1 MIHFL
6 LDGEPHTLPEPCEVV
21 TLLEYLRTTL
31 RRCGTKEGC
40 ASGDC
45 GACTVVLAE
54 PSTSPAGHPI
64 LHHQAINACITPV
77 QAVHGRAL
85 YTVESLARNN
95 ALHPVQQAM
104 VDCHGSQCGF
114 CTPGFVMSLFAW
126 QQNGARPSPT
136 EALSGNL
143 CRCTGYRPILEAAR
157 RLEAIPPSALADQ
170 QATARR
176 LLTLSHGATQH
187 QGSVLMPT
195 TLDELDAILHKH
207 PNTLLVAGGTDA
219 LLRHTQQLEP
229 LPVMVL
235 LERIAALR
243 SLEQRDDG
251 LIIGA
256 TRPYAACIEALAAYP
271 GLEAL
276 LGRLGSPQIRNRG
289 TIGGNLANASPVG
302 DMAPVLLALG
312 VTLQLRGPRGSR
324 RMTLDGF
331 FTGYRTT
338 ALERAEYI
346 QAIHIPRLTAT
357 QRFFTAKITKRHEDD
372 IAAVSLA
379 LWLDRDESGIIRQA
393 RLGLGG
399 MASVPMRAH
408 QAEEALVGRRCDGS
422 ALDAAYAA
430 LERTCHPIDDARAS
444 AAYRLHMAK
453 VLLERAFEQC
463 RGQSHPGRIIVHQ
476 EQPSS
481 TPASPLTPHHEQ
493 TRAHESA
500 IKHVTGQAQYVDDLP
515 EPPGLLHAA
524 VGTAPIACGTLV
536 KLDLDAV
543 RASPGVAAA
552 LSAADVPGNN
562 DIGAVFPGDPLLC
575 QGPIGFH
582 GQVLFAVAARSELA
596 ARRAVHQAVVR
607 CEATTPLL
615 DVQMARKTNELVR
628 PTRHL
633 ACGVP
638 EQVLQATAHR
648 LEFCQRSGAQEHFY
662 LEGQVALA
670 IPGEDDTLQ
679 IFSSTQHPSEIQ
691 KLVARVLAI
700 PQASVLVEVRRMG
713 GAFGGKETQAA
724 QWACLAAL
732 LARHTGRP
740 VKLRLP
746 RSADMQLTGKRHP
759 FTSTA
764 QVGYDEQGRIQAA
777 HVELVADCGV
787 SPDLSDGVVDRAM
800 LHVDNA
806 YHLPHVTVAGWRCR
820 TNTVSHT
827 AFRGFGAPQ
836 GMLVMERAMD
846 DIAWSLGKDPLEIRL
861 ANLYR
866 DQKQRTP
873 YGQAIGPNPLPQ
885 IIEQLVSSSDYWPR
899 RRAILAANRTTGAIR
914 HGLALVPV
922 KFGVAFT
929 ARHLNQ
935 AGALL
940 HIYTDGSIHLNH
952 GGTEMG
958 QGLNTKVA
966 QIVAREF
973 AVPFEQVAISATR
986 TDKVPNTTPTAA
998 SSGTDLNGM
1007 AARRAALKLKA
1018 RLKRFLARH
1027 LDVPEE
1033 AICFTTAGIMA
1044 GSQRL
1049 SLAEAA
1055 QAAHMAR
1062 ISLSA
1067 TGFYRTPGLH
1077 FDFERG
1083 CGKPFHYFA
1092 WGAAVSEV
1100 AVDSRT
1106 GTYQVLRVDILHDV
1120 GTSLNPALD
1129 IGQIEGGFV
1138 QGMGYMTTEE
1148 VVWDRQG
1155 RLTTT
1160 GPATYKI
1167 PTAGDVPPIFNVQ
1180 LFERPNAADTVY
1192 CSKAVGEPPLMLA
1205 ISVWSALRDAIASL
1219 ADHRMAP
1226 ELPIPATPEKVLWAC
1241 EAARQTVIT
1250 GCDKATPPR
1259 SPELVLLAQHPTAT
1273 SSQ

>member
-6 LDGEPHTLPEPCEVV
+6 LDDKPHTLPEPCEAV

-54 PSTSPAGHPI
+54 PVTSPAGHPV

-77 QAVHGRAL
+77 QAVHGRTL
-85 YTVESLARNN
+85 FTVESLACGN

-126 QQNGARPSPT
+126 QQNGAGPSPT
-136 EALSGNL
+136 EALAGNL
-143 CRCTGYRPILEAAR
+143 CRCTGYRPIVEAAR
-157 RLEAIPPSALADQ
+157 RLEAIPPAAPAEQ
-170 QATARR
+170 QATARK
-176 LLTLSHGATQH
+176 LLALCQGETQP
-187 QGSVLMPT
+187 QGPVLMPT
-195 TLDELDAILHKH
+195 TLDALDAILQEH
-207 PNTLLVAGGTDA
+207 PKALLVAGGTDA
-219 LLRHTQQLEP
+219 LLRHTQQLHE
-229 LPVMVL
+229 LPVTVL

-243 SLEQRDDG
+243 TLEQHADG

-256 TRPYAACIEALAAYP
+256 ARPYAACIAALAAYP
-271 GLEAL
+271 GLDAL
-276 LGRLGSPQIRNRG
+276 LKRLGSPQIRNRG

-312 VTLQLRGPRGSR
+312 ATLQLRGPKGSR
-324 RMTLDGF
+324 RMALDGF

-346 QAIHIPRLTAT
+346 QAIHVPRLGST
-357 QRFFTAKITKRHEDD
+357 QRFFAEKITKRHEDD

-379 LWLDRDESGIIRQA
+379 LWLDLDEAGMVRQA

-399 MASVPMRAH
+399 MAPVPMRAR
-408 QAEEALVGRRCDGS
+408 QAEEVLVGQRCDGL
-422 ALDAAYAA
+422 ALEAACAA
-430 LERTCHPIDDARAS
+430 LERTCRPIDDARAS

-463 RGQSHPGRIIVHQ
+463 RGQSCPSRLMSHQ
-476 EQPSS
+476 ERASC
-481 TPASPLTPHHEQ
+481 TPTSPLTPHHQ
-493 TRAHESA
+493 QARAHESA
-500 IKHVTGQAQYVDDLP
+500 VKHVTGQAHYVDDLP
-515 EPPGLLHAA
+515 QPPGLLHAA

-536 KLDLDAV
+536 TLDLAAV
-543 RASPGVAAA
+543 RAFPGVVAA
-552 LSAADVPGNN
+552 LTAADVPGDN

-582 GQVLFAVAARSELA
+582 GQALFAVAAHSELA

-615 DVQMARKTNELVR
+615 DVRVAKESRELVR
-628 PTRHL
+628 PTRRL
-633 ACGVP
+633 VCGAP
-638 EQVLQATAHR
+638 SQALQAASHR

-662 LEGQVALA
+662 LEGQVAMA

-691 KLVARVLAI
+691 KLVAKVLAI
-700 PQASVLVEVRRMG
+700 PQAGVLVEVRRMG

-732 LARHTGRP
+732 LARHTRRP

-746 RSADMQLTGKRHP
+746 RSTDMQLTGKRHP
-759 FTSTA
+759 FASTA
-764 QVGYDEQGRIQAA
+764 QVGYDDQGRIQSAQ
-777 HVELVADCGV
+777 VELVADCGI

-806 YHLPHVTVAGWRCR
+806 YHLPHMAIAGWRCR

-866 DQKQRTP
+866 DRDQERRTP
-873 YGQAIGPNPLPQ
+873 YGQAIGPNPLPE
-885 IIEQLVSSSDYWPR
+885 IIDQLVADCDYWPR
-899 RRAILAANRTTGAIR
+899 RRTILAASHTAAAIR

-973 AVPFEQVAISATR
+973 AVPFEQVAVSATR
-986 TDKVPNTTPTAA
+986 TDKVPNTAPTAA

-1027 LDVPEE
+1027 LDVSEE
-1033 AICFTTAGIMA
+1033 TIRFTAAGIMA

-1055 QAAHMAR
+1055 SAAHVAR

-1067 TGFYRTPGLH
+1067 TGFYRTPGIH
-1077 FDFERG
+1077 FDFETG
-1083 CGKPFHYFA
+1083 HGKPFHYFA

-1100 AVDSRT
+1100 AVDTHT
-1106 GTYQVLRVDILHDV
+1106 GAYQVLRADILHDV

-1148 VVWDRQG
+1148 VVWDQQG
-1155 RLTTT
+1155 RLATT

-1167 PTAGDVPPIFNVQ
+1167 PTAGDVPPIFNVR
-1180 LFERPNAADTVY
+1180 LFERPNAAETVY

-1219 ADHRMAP
+1219 SGYRKAP
-1226 ELPIPATPEKVLWAC
+1226 DLPIPATPERVLWAC
-1241 EAARQTVIT
+1241 EAMRRTQTQPAEV
-1250 GCDKATPPR
+1250 TP
-1259 SPELVLLAQHPTAT
+1259 LA
-1273 SSQ
+1273 S

>member
-6 LDGEPHTLPEPCEVV
+6 LDGEPHTLPEPCEAV

-54 PSTSPAGHPI
+54 PTTSVAGHRA

-77 QAVHGRAL
+77 HAVHGRAL

-126 QQNGARPSPT
+126 QQNGAHPSPT

-143 CRCTGYRPILEAAR
+143 CRCTGYRPILEAAK
-157 RLEAIPPSALADQ
+157 RLEAIPPPALVDQ

-176 LLTLSHGATQH
+176 LLALSHGATQH
-187 QGSVLMPT
+187 QGPVLMPT
-195 TLDELDAILHKH
+195 TLDELDAILQEYPKA
-207 PNTLLVAGGTDA
+207 LLVAGGTDA
-219 LLRHTQQLEP
+219 LLRHTQKLEP
-229 LPVMVL
+229 LPMVVL
-235 LERIAALR
+235 LERVAALR
-243 SLEQRDDG
+243 GLEQGDEE
-251 LIIGA
+251 LVIGA
-256 TRPYAACIEALAAYP
+256 ARPYAACTEALASYP

-276 LGRLGSPQIRNRG
+276 LKRLGSPQIRNRG

-312 VTLQLRGPRGSR
+312 ATLQLRGPKGSR
-324 RMTLDGF
+324 RIPLDGF

-346 QAIHIPRLTAT
+346 QAIHIPRLAAT

-379 LWLDRDESGIIRQA
+379 LWLDCDESGIIRQA

-408 QAEEALVGRRCDGS
+408 QAEEALVGRRCDGL
-422 ALDAAYAA
+422 ALEAACIA
-430 LERTCHPIDDARAS
+430 LERTCRPIDDARAS
-444 AAYRLHMAK
+444 AAYRLRMAK
-453 VLLERAFEQC
+453 VLLERALEQ
-463 RGQSHPGRIIVHQ
+463 RHDHLRLQGKA
-476 EQPSS
+476 SS

-493 TRAHESA
+493 TRPHESA
-500 IKHVTGQAQYVDDLP
+500 IKHVTGQAQYVDDLS

-543 RASPGVAAA
+543 RAFPGVVAA
-552 LSAADVPGNN
+552 LSADEVPGNN

-582 GQVLFAVAARSELA
+582 GQVLFAVAAHSELA
-596 ARRAVHQAVVR
+596 ARRAIHQAEVH
-607 CEATTPLL
+607 CEATAPLL
-615 DVQMARKTNELVR
+615 DVQMAKESNELVR

-633 ACGVP
+633 ICGVP
-638 EQVLQATAHR
+638 GQALRAAAHR

-732 LARHTGRP
+732 LARHTRRP

-764 QVGYDEQGRIQAA
+764 QVGYDAQGLIQAA
-777 HVELVADCGV
+777 QVELVADCGI

-806 YHLPHVTVAGWRCR
+806 YHLPHVAIAGWRCR

-846 DIAWSLGKDPLEIRL
+846 DIAWALGKDPLEIRL
-861 ANLYR
+861 GNLYR
-866 DQKQRTP
+866 EQEQQTP

-885 IIEQLVSSSDYWPR
+885 IINQLVESSDYWPR
-899 RRAILAANRTTGAIR
+899 RRAIQIANRTAGTIHR
-914 HGLALVPV
+914 GLALVPV

-1027 LDVPEE
+1027 LDVSEE
-1033 AICFTTAGIMA
+1033 TIHFTTAGIMV
-1044 GSQRL
+1044 GSQCL

-1067 TGFYRTPGLH
+1067 TGFYRTPGIH
-1077 FDFERG
+1077 FDFEAG

-1148 VVWDRQG
+1148 VVWNRQG

-1167 PTAGDVPPIFNVQ
+1167 PTAGDVPPVFNVQ

-1219 ADHRMAP
+1219 ADHRMVP

-1241 EAARQTVIT
+1241 EAMRRIQTQPAE
-1250 GCDKATPPR
+1250 ATP
-1259 SPELVLLAQHPTAT
+1259 LA
-1273 SSQ
+1273 S

>member
-6 LDGEPHTLPEPCEVV
+6 LDDTPHTLPEPCEAV

-54 PSTSPAGHPI
+54 AVTSSADRLA
-64 LHHQAINACITPV
+64 LHHKAINACITPV
-77 QAVHGRAL
+77 QALHGRAL
-85 YTVESLARNN
+85 YTVESLARGG

-126 QQNGARPSPT
+126 QQNGAAAPPT
-136 EALSGNL
+136 TALSGNL
-143 CRCTGYRPILEAAR
+143 CRCTGYRPIVQAAR
-157 RLEAIPPSALADQ
+157 QIQAAPPQPMVDQ
-170 QATARR
+170 QAAARK
-176 LLTLSHGATQH
+176 LLAFSHGEVLRH
-187 QGSVLMPT
+187 GSVLMPT
-195 TLDELDAILHKH
+195 TLDELDAILQEH
-207 PNTLLVAGGTDA
+207 PEALLVAGGTDA
-219 LLRHTQQLEP
+219 MLRHTQQLHP
-229 LPVMVL
+229 LPMMVL
-235 LERIAALR
+235 LERIAALHI
-243 SLEQRDDG
+243 LEQRDDA

-256 TRPYAACIEALAAYP
+256 ARPYAACTAALAAYP
-271 GLEAL
+271 GLADL
-276 LGRLGSPQIRNRG
+276 LERLGSPQIRHRG
-289 TIGGNLANASPVG
+289 SIGGNLANASPVG
-302 DMAPVLLALG
+302 DMAPVLMALG
-312 VTLQLRGPRGSR
+312 ATLQLRSPKGSR
-324 RMTLDGF
+324 NISLDGF

-338 ALERAEYI
+338 ALDSGEYI
-346 QAIHIPRLTAT
+346 QAIHIPRLGAT
-357 QRFFTAKITKRHEDD
+357 QRLFVEKITKRHEDD
-372 IAAVSLA
+372 IAVISLA
-379 LWLDRDESGIIRQA
+379 LWLHRDEAGVVRQA

-408 QAEEALVGRRCDGS
+408 QVEETLMGRRFDGH
-422 ALDAAYAA
+422 ALQAAYAA
-430 LERTCHPIDDARAS
+430 LERCCRPMDDARAS
-444 AAYRLHMAK
+444 AAYRLHMAR
-453 VLLERAFEQC
+453 VLLDSAQKQCDGLPCPVRAT
-463 RGQSHPGRIIVHQ
+463 RHQ
-476 EQPSS
+476 QQTDNAP
-481 TPASPLTPHHEQ
+481 TTTIAQHEHA
-493 TRAHESA
+493 RAHESA
-500 IKHVTGQAQYVDDLP
+500 IKHVTGRAQYVDDLP

-524 VGTAPIACGTLV
+524 LGMAPIACGRLLG
-536 KLDLDAV
+536 LDLAAV
-543 RASPGVAAA
+543 RAFPGVVAA
-552 LSAADVPGNN
+552 LSAADVPGDN
-562 DIGAVFPGDPLLC
+562 DIGAIFPGDPLLC
-575 QGPIGFH
+575 AGPIDFH
-582 GQVLFAVAARSELA
+582 GQVLFAVAAHSELA
-596 ARRAVHQAVVR
+596 ARRAAHQAVVR
-607 CEATTPLL
+607 CEAAPPLL
-615 DVQMARKTNELVR
+615 DVLAARDSRSLVR
-628 PTRHL
+628 PTRQL
-633 ACGVP
+633 ASGTP
-638 EQVLQATAHR
+638 EQILQAAPHVLTFRQH
-648 LEFCQRSGAQEHFY
+648 SGAQEHFY

-700 PQASVLVEVRRMG
+700 PQAAVLVEVRRMG

-746 RSADMQLTGKRHP
+746 RNADMMLTGKRHP

-764 QVGYDEQGRIQAA
+764 QVGYDDQGRVRAA
-777 HVELVADCGV
+777 RVELLADCGM

-806 YHLPHVTVAGWRCR
+806 YHLPHAAISGWRCR

-836 GMLVMERAMD
+836 GMLVMERALD

-861 ANLYR
+861 TNLYR
-866 DQKQRTP
+866 GKGLRTP
-873 YGQAIGPNPLPQ
+873 YGQTITHNPLPR
-885 IIEQLVSSSDYWPR
+885 IIEQLVASSDYWQR
-899 RRAILAANRTTGAIR
+899 RRAIHAANRVAGTVR
-914 HGLALVPV
+914 HGLALTPV

-940 HIYTDGSIHLNH
+940 HLYTDGSIHLNH

-973 AVPFEQVAISATR
+973 AVPFEQVTVSATR

-1007 AARRAALKLKA
+1007 AARAAAMKIKA
-1018 RLKRFLARH
+1018 RLTRFLARH
-1027 LDVPEE
+1027 LDTSIE
-1033 AICFTTAGIMA
+1033 AIRFTEKGIMA
-1044 GSQRL
+1044 GSQCL
-1049 SLAEAA
+1049 NLAQAA
-1055 QAAHMAR
+1055 QAAHLAR
-1062 ISLSA
+1062 IPLSA
-1067 TGFYRTPGLH
+1067 TGFYRTPKIH

-1083 CGKPFHYFA
+1083 QGRPFHYFA

-1100 AVDSRT
+1100 AVHSRT
-1106 GTYQVLRVDILHDV
+1106 GHYQVQRVDILHDV

-1129 IGQIEGGFV
+1129 MGQIEGGFV
-1138 QGMGYMTTEE
+1138 QGLGYMTTEE
-1148 VVWDRQG
+1148 LVWDNQG
-1155 RLTTT
+1155 RLATP
-1160 GPATYKI
+1160 GPASYKI

-1180 LFERPNAADTVY
+1180 LFEHPNAEKTIY

-1219 ADHRMAP
+1219 ADYRMAP
-1226 ELPIPATPEKVLWAC
+1226 ELPIPATPERVLWAC
-1241 EAARQTVIT
+1241 EAMGKAAVSE
-1250 GCDKATPPR
+1250 ATPMAKLR
-1259 SPELVLLAQHPTAT
+1259 S
-1273 SSQ
+1273 